1 MLLHGTE
8 ERRVHERSVALLRRP
23 LCLHA
28 CRDAL
33 GQGWR
38 DGAAMRACAY
48 ARNIHEENRTLT
60 NDKLGFG
67 SV

>member
-48 ARNIHEENRTLT
+48 AHGENRTLAT
-60 NDKLGFG
+60 DKLGFDP
-67 SV
+67 V